1 MPNGPDPHGDF
12 LIAEGSTV
20 QAVTEQGADQP
31 VGADEPER
39 ADEAGS
45 PAAAGAQA
53 ETTADTLQPAATPL
67 SVRFGA
73 GENGR

>member
-1 MPNGPDPHGDF
+1 MPHGPDPHGDF
-12 LIAEGSTV
+12 LIAEERTALAG
-20 QAVTEQGADQP
+20 TEQGADHP

-39 ADEAGS
+39 ASEAAQ
-45 PAAAGAQA
+45 PAAGAQE
-53 ETTADTLQPAATPL
+53 ETTADTLQPPAIPL